1 MDNADKEITGT
12 EHQNTDIVCWGLRFS
27 PQLVELK
34 NKTEG
39 RYIAMLQQVERDCL
53 AYGEGNVFTMEAED
67 EHLCY
72 LYIMFRHREDCEA
85 FFSMH
90 KDEQV
95 YKDGKLTLIKEPA
108 YIPCEMLENAPS
120 KGEELHGEA

>member
-1 MDNADKEITGT
+1 MDNADKEIMGS
-12 EHQNTDIVCWGLRFS
+12 ERESTDIVCWGLRFS

-34 NKTEG
+34 NKAG
-39 RYIAMLQQVERDCL
+39 GKYVSLLQGVERDCL

-85 FFSMH
+85 FFSIH